1 MDKNNR
7 IAVIASLIPR
17 DIFESQESWLKE
29 VDKVMGYK
37 GMSDADIK
45 AAYDARKVVQQAQA
59 KVGKPK
65 VKSASTTDNKDSVD
79 NSDNDNFE
87 LPDWIPSISDS
98 DKISS
103 PYQVKSASISNNFP
117 VPDISHSVTMCVSRE
132 RRNAEELT
140 DFLSMFEGIHS

>member
-1 MDKNNR
+1 MDKR
-7 IAVIASLIPR
+7 IAVVASLIPR
-17 DIFESQESWLKE
+17 DMFESQESWLKE
-29 VDKVMGYK
+29 IDKVLSRK
-37 GMSDADIK
+37 GMPDEEIK
-45 AAYDARKVVQQAQA
+45 AFYDARRVVQQAQA

-65 VKSASTTDNKDSVD
+65 VKSASITTDNKDSVD
-79 NSDNDNFE
+79 NSDNDNLE

-117 VPDISHSVTMCVSRE
+117 VPDISHSVTMYVSRE